1 MAQDSPQESNEFKRA
16 LFEALA
22 KLQQGEAAEPSLDRT
37 FAALQT
43 MLEQQQSLK
52 DDVSQQLELFKDLSD
67 LLPGFIWTASADG
80 QIDYINK
87 RWYEWSGSSEAESLG
102 EGWLTHVFS
111 EDIELLRSR
120 WRQSIATGS
129 PFECEYRLL
138 RKDGVPRW
146 HLVRSVARL
155 NSSGKIVR
163 WFGCSVETQDQRTTK
178 DELANRLR
186 EISLVNAETEEAK
199 QQTAEGE
206 LLFRTM
212 CEASPELIW
221 TADKQGHAKYFN
233 AQFLHYCGLTTS
245 DLTQLDWLSLVHPE
259 EREQV
264 VSTWQSC
271 VTDFRD
277 FEIEMRMKR
286 FDGEYRW
293 FLVRSLPIKDESGAT
308 LSWCGSCTDI
318 DTHRRLVTQ
327 LKMARDQAQSALKIK
342 SEFVANV
349 SHELRTP
356 LNGILG
362 MVEVLL
368 RGDLSPKS
376 KEHVSTIREA
386 GASLLT
392 IINDILDFSKIEA
405 GKMELSSTQF
415 NPLSVVEGVAEILVP
430 QATAKNL
437 LLLATV
443 DRAIPDTVFGDPL
456 RLRQVLLN
464 LCGNA
469 IKFTDQGQIILKVEV
484 TSASNGRNQLR
495 FSVIDSGIGISKAFQ
510 KRLFEPFMQ
519 EEGAAYRSTGGTG
532 LGLSISKHLVD
543 LMGGQLMVESEENQ
557 GSTFSFALPLITSGD
572 ASDWTARAWERSYGQ
587 IKVLTL
593 EPGENNQSAIC
604 SHLCA
609 LGINAQSTSEYTQ
622 AIELLEES
630 RQSSEKIQAICL
642 DTIRYRRQCEQFL
655 EAFKH
660 SKVFGLVSVIE
671 IGTTESLSQARS
683 TLVAPRT
690 SHLPIPLRRKQV
702 ASCLEHLSGWKPK
715 ERKSY
720 TQTMEVPSVK
730 DQTKNEI
737 SDASTEPLTQAKAQS
752 GIIRRALVADDNKI
766 NQQVALLFLQDLG
779 FIVDVTADGIEAV
792 SAFNKKRYDMVF
804 LDCQMPGL
812 DGFEACK
819 IIKEI
824 QQRRGLN
831 VPVIAV
837 TANAVTGSREE
848 CLDRGMDDYLSK
860 PIDPTAMSK
869 LVARWLGVS
878 DVKITIVPSPEST
891 STSTSTTN
899 EPQKEQSGRNVSW
912 GSVIDLKKLRNQ
924 LDGREIEK
932 TLLHFRTRCH
942 KDMSEINSLAEQSN
956 LNLLKAKVHT
966 FKRACATISAQ
977 SLVDACEAIEGACD
991 KQANQ
996 ALKKHLV
1003 ELRQHLKR
1011 ALSEIE
1017 RELLQQ
1023 TTTTS

>member
-1 MAQDSPQESNEFKRA
+1 MTSTIFDSGTAMAPDSPQDSYQVQQK
-16 LFEALA
+16 LLEALA
-22 KLQQGEAAEPSLDRT
+22 KLQQGQPRQSLERT
-37 FAALQT
+37 IDELQKI
-43 MLEQQQSLK
+43 LEQQQSEK
-52 DDVSQQLELFKDLSD
+52 DGVLQQLELFKDLSD
-67 LLPGFIWTASADG
+67 LLPGFIWTATADG

-87 RWYEWSGSSEAESLG
+87 HWYEWSGSTEAESLG
-102 EGWLTHVFS
+102 EGWFNHVYS
-111 EDIELLRSR
+111 EDIESIRSR
-120 WRQSIATGS
+120 WQESIDTGA

-138 RKDGVPRW
+138 RQDGAARW
-146 HLVRSVARL
+146 HLVRGLARYD
-155 NSSGKIVR
+155 NCGKIIK
-163 WFGCSVETQDQRTTK
+163 WFGCSVEVQEQHTTK
-178 DELANRLR
+178 EELANRLK
-186 EISLVNAETEEAK
+186 ELSIVNTETELAK
-199 QQTAEGE
+199 QQTAASE

-221 TADKQGHAKYFN
+221 TADKQGNAKYFN
-233 AQFLHYCGLTTS
+233 AQFLQFCGMTAG
-245 DLTQLDWLSLVHPE
+245 DLSRLGWFALVHPE

-264 VSTWQSC
+264 VSNWQSC
-271 VTDFRD
+271 VLDFCD
-277 FEIEMRMKR
+277 FETEMRIKR
-286 FDGEYRW
+286 WDGEYHW
-293 FLVRSLPIKDESGAT
+293 FLVRSLAIKDEAGAT

-327 LKMARDQAQSALKIK
+327 LKTARDQAQAALKIK

-376 KEHVSTIREA
+376 KEHVSIIRDA

-430 QATAKNL
+430 QAAAKNL

-443 DRAIPDTVFGDPL
+443 DRTIPDTVYGDPL

-469 IKFTDQGQIILKVEV
+469 VKFTDQGQIILKVELSV
-484 TSASNGRNQLR
+484 NSTGQNQLL

-519 EEGAAYRSTGGTG
+519 EEGSAYRSTGGTG
-532 LGLSISKHLVD
+532 LGLSISKHLVE
-543 LMGGQLMVESEENQ
+543 LMGGTLMVDSQEQ
-557 GSTFSFALPLITSGD
+557 LGSTFSFALPLATSTD
-572 ASDWTARAWERSYGQ
+572 ASDWTARAWESSYGQ
-587 IKVLTL
+587 IKLLTL
-593 EPGENNQSAIC
+593 EPHHNNQSAIC

-609 LGINAQSTSEYTQ
+609 LGIAVQSTNDHVK
-622 AIELLEES
+622 ALELLEAS
-630 RQSSEKIQAICL
+630 RQSTEKIQAICL
-642 DTIRYRRQCEQFL
+642 DTIRYRKQSEQFL
-655 EAFKH
+655 EAFKR

-671 IGTTESLSQARS
+671 IGTSESLSQARS

-690 SHLPIPLRRKQV
+690 SHLAIPLRRKQI
-702 ASCLEHLSGWKPK
+702 ASCMEHLSGWQPK
-715 ERKSY
+715 GRKSY
-720 TQTMEVPSVK
+720 TQTIEVPAVK
-730 DQTKNEI
+730 EDV
-737 SDASTEPLTQAKAQS
+737 SGGSTEPLTQAKRQS

-779 FIVDVTADGIEAV
+779 FIVDVTSDGIEAV
-792 SAFNKKRYDMVF
+792 SAFNNNRYDMVF

-837 TANAVTGSREE
+837 TANAITGSREE

-860 PIDPTAMSK
+860 PIDPMAMNK

-878 DVKITIVPSPEST
+878 DVKITIVESQEST
-891 STSTSTTN
+891 PDEHGRS
-899 EPQKEQSGRNVSW
+899 ELQS
-912 GSVIDLKKLRNQ
+912 SVIGLKELLSQSNER
-924 LDGREIEK
+924 DIEK
-932 TLLHFRTRCH
+932 ILRHFKTRCH
-942 KDMSEINSLAEQSN
+942 SDMNEINSLAEQ
-956 LNLLKAKVHT
+956 LNFDALKAKVHS
-966 FKRACATISAQ
+966 FKRACEAISAEP
-977 SLVDACEAIEGACD
+977 LTAICSKIEVACD
-991 KQANQ
+991 NQ
-996 ALKKHLV
+996 AKQVVKTQLV

-1017 RELLQQ
+1017 HELMQQ
-1023 TTTTS
+1023 TTTS

>member
-1 MAQDSPQESNEFKRA
+1 MAIDQHHFASGTAMAQDSPQDSNEFQRA

-22 KLQQGEAAEPSLDRT
+22 KLQKGEAAQPSLELT
-37 FAALQT
+37 FDHLQNI
-43 MLEQQQSLK
+43 LEQQQSLK
-52 DDVSQQLELFKDLSD
+52 DDVSQQLELFKHLSD

-87 RWYEWSGSSEAESLG
+87 RWYDWSGSSEAESLG
-102 EGWLTHVFS
+102 DGWLT
-111 EDIELLRSR
+111 
-120 WRQSIATGS
+120 
-129 PFECEYRLL
+129 
-138 RKDGVPRW
+138 
-146 HLVRSVARL
+146 
-155 NSSGKIVR
+155 
-163 WFGCSVETQDQRTTK
+163 
-178 DELANRLR
+178 
-186 EISLVNAETEEAK
+186 
-199 QQTAEGE
+199 
-206 LLFRTM
+206 
-212 CEASPELIW
+212 
-221 TADKQGHAKYFN
+221 
-233 AQFLHYCGLTTS
+233 
-245 DLTQLDWLSLVHPE
+245 LVHPE
-259 EREQV
+259 EKEQV

-271 VTDFRD
+271 VTEYRD

-362 MVEVLL
+362 MVEILL

-386 GASLLT
+386 GASLLS
-392 IINDILDFSKIEA
+392 IINEILDFSKIEA

-430 QATAKNL
+430 QAAAKNL

-443 DRAIPDTVFGDPL
+443 DRAIPDTAFGDPL

-484 TSASNGRNQLR
+484 ASASNGRNQLR

-519 EEGAAYRSTGGTG
+519 EEGSSYRSTGGTG

-543 LMGGQLMVESEENQ
+543 LMDGTLIVHSEENQ
-557 GSTFSFALPLITSGD
+557 GSTFSFALPLITSD
-572 ASDWTARAWERSYGQ
+572 DDSDWTARAWESSYGQ
-587 IKVLTL
+587 IKILTL
-593 EPGENNQSAIC
+593 EPGQNNQSAIC

-609 LGINAQSTSEYTQ
+609 LGVNAQSTSEYSQ
-622 AIELLEES
+622 AIELLEKS
-630 RQSSEKIQAICL
+630 RQSTEKIQAICL
-642 DTIRYRRQCEQFL
+642 DTIRYKKQCEQFL
-655 EAFKH
+655 EAFKR

-690 SHLPIPLRRKQV
+690 SHLLIPLRRRQV

-715 ERKSY
+715 ERESD

-730 DQTKNEI
+730 AETKNEI
-737 SDASTEPLTQAKAQS
+737 SCGSTEQLTQAKAQS

-878 DVKITIVPSPEST
+878 DVKITIMPSQE

-899 EPQKEQSGRNVSW
+899 EPQKELSGCSVSR

-956 LNLLKAKVHT
+956 LNLLKAKVHS

-977 SLVDACEAIEGACD
+977 SLVDDCEAIEAACD

-996 ALKKHLV
+996 AIKKNLV
-1003 ELRQHLKR
+1003 DLRQHLKCT
-1011 ALSEIE
+1011 LSEIE

-1023 TTTTS
+1023 KTTTS

>member
-1 MAQDSPQESNEFKRA
+1 MATDQYHFDSGTAMVPDSPQDNNHFQRE

-22 KLQQGEAAEPSLDRT
+22 KRQQGESE
-37 FAALQT
+37 
-43 MLEQQQSLK
+43 
-52 DDVSQQLELFKDLSD
+52 QLELFKDLSD
-67 LLPGFIWTASADG
+67 LLPGFIWTATADG

-87 RWYEWSGSSEAESLG
+87 RWYEWSGSTEARSLG
-102 EGWLTHVFS
+102 DGWISHVYP
-111 EDIELLRSR
+111 EDIEPMHSR
-120 WRQSIATGS
+120 WQESINTGA
-129 PFECEYRLL
+129 PYECEYRLL
-138 RKDGVPRW
+138 RQDGAPRW
-146 HLVRSVARL
+146 HLVRAVARL
-155 NSSGKIVR
+155 DDNGKIVK
-163 WFGCSVETQDQRTTK
+163 WFGSSLEVHDQLAIK
-178 DELANRLR
+178 DELANRLK
-186 EISLVNAETEEAK
+186 ELSLVNAETEEAK
-199 QQTAEGE
+199 QQTAESE

-221 TADKQGHAKYFN
+221 TADKEGNAKYFN
-233 AQFLHYCGLTTS
+233 AQFLHYCGLTDS
-245 DLTQLDWLSLVHPE
+245 ELFRIGWLALVHPE
-259 EREQV
+259 EREQA
-264 VSTWQSC
+264 VSNWQNC
-271 VTDFRD
+271 VLEFRD

-293 FLVRSLPIKDESGAT
+293 FLVRSLPIKDESGDT

-327 LKMARDQAQSALKIK
+327 LKMASEQAQSALKIK

-405 GKMELSSTQF
+405 GKMELSRAQF

-430 QATAKNL
+430 QAAAKDL

-443 DRAIPDTVFGDPL
+443 DRTIPDIVFGDPL

-469 IKFTDQGQIILKVEV
+469 IKFTDQGQVILKVDIS
-484 TSASNGRNQLR
+484 TDCNGYNQLH

-519 EEGAAYRSTGGTG
+519 EEGSAYRSTGGTG
-532 LGLSISKHLVD
+532 LGLSISKHLVE
-543 LMGGQLMVESEENQ
+543 LMGGKLMVDSQENH
-557 GSTFSFALPLITSGD
+557 GSTFSFALPLATSAD
-572 ASDWTARAWERSYGQ
+572 ADDWSARAWESSYGQ
-587 IKVLTL
+587 IKLLTL
-593 EPGENNQSAIC
+593 EPRHNNQAAIC

-609 LGINAQSTSEYTQ
+609 LGIAAQSTDDHLQ
-622 AIELLEES
+622 ALELLEAS
-630 RQSSEKIQAICL
+630 KQSAEKIQAICL
-642 DTIRYRRQCEQFL
+642 DTIRYKKQSEQFL
-655 EAFKH
+655 EAFKR
-660 SKVFGLVSVIE
+660 SKVFGLISVLE
-671 IGTTESLSQARS
+671 IGTSESLSQARS

-690 SHLPIPLRRKQV
+690 SHLTIPLRRKQV
-702 ASCLEHLSGWKPK
+702 AACLEHLSGWKPK

-720 TQTMEVPSVK
+720 TQTRELAAIRNDVS
-730 DQTKNEI
+730 
-737 SDASTEPLTQAKAQS
+737 SGSTEPLTQAKRQS
-752 GIIRRALVADDNKI
+752 GITRRALVADDNKI

-779 FIVDVTADGIEAV
+779 FVVDVTADGIEAV
-792 SAFNKKRYDMVF
+792 SAFNKNRYDMVF

-837 TANAVTGSREE
+837 TANAISGSREE

-860 PIDPTAMSK
+860 PIDPATMSK

-878 DVKITIVPSPEST
+878 DIKITIVPSQEST
-891 STSTSTTN
+891 AD
-899 EPQKEQSGRNVSW
+899 EQGHEHEHERSELQS
-912 GSVIDLKKLRNQ
+912 SVIGLKKLLSQSNER
-924 LDGREIEK
+924 DIEK
-932 TLLHFRTRCH
+932 ILRHFKTRCH
-942 KDMSEINSLAEQSN
+942 HDISEINTFAEQSN
-956 LNLLKAKVHT
+956 FVALKAKMHA
-966 FKRACATISAQ
+966 FKRACEAISADP
-977 SLVDACEAIEGACD
+977 LVAICSKIEEACD
-991 KQANQ
+991 SQAN
-996 ALKKHLV
+996 LTVKKHLV
-1003 ELRQHLKR
+1003 ELRRHLKR

-1017 RELLQQ
+1017 RELMQQ

>member
-1 MAQDSPQESNEFKRA
+1 MASDQYHFDSGTAMDPDFPQDSNQFQRA
-16 LFEALA
+16 HFEALA
-22 KLQQGEAAEPSLDRT
+22 KLQQGE
-37 FAALQT
+37 
-43 MLEQQQSLK
+43 
-52 DDVSQQLELFKDLSD
+52 SQQLELFKALSD
-67 LLPGFIWTASADG
+67 LLPGFIWTATADG

-102 EGWLTHVFS
+102 AGWLSNVYG
-111 EDIELLRSR
+111 EDVEQMRSR
-120 WRQSIATGS
+120 WQQSVDTGA
-129 PFECEYRLL
+129 PYECEYRLL
-138 RKDGVPRW
+138 RQDGTPRW
-146 HLVRSVARL
+146 HLVRGVASL
-155 NSSGKIVR
+155 DDSGKIVK
-163 WFGCSVETQDQRTTK
+163 WFGSSLEVHDQHATK
-178 DELANRLR
+178 DELANRLEELSR
-186 EISLVNAETEEAK
+186 VNAKTEEAK
-199 QQTAEGE
+199 QQTAESE

-221 TADKQGHAKYFN
+221 TADEHGNTTYFN
-233 AQFLHYCGLTTS
+233 AQFIHYCGLTDS
-245 DLTQLDWLSLVHPE
+245 DRSHLGWTALVHPE

-264 VSTWQSC
+264 VLNWQNC
-271 VTDFRD
+271 VAEFRD

-293 FLVRSLPIKDESGAT
+293 FLVRSLPIKDDSGAT

-405 GKMELSSTQF
+405 GKMELSSTHF
-415 NPLSVVEGVAEILVP
+415 NPLSVAEGVAEILAP
-430 QATAKNL
+430 QAAAKNL

-443 DRAIPDTVFGDPL
+443 ERTIPDTVFGDPL

-469 IKFTDQGQIILKVEV
+469 IKFTDRGQVILKVE
-484 TSASNGRNQLR
+484 ASSGINGPDQLQ

-519 EEGAAYRSTGGTG
+519 EEGSAYRSTGGTG
-532 LGLSISKHLVD
+532 LGLSISKHLVE
-543 LMGGQLMVESEENQ
+543 LMGGKLMVDSQEQ
-557 GSTFSFALPLITSGD
+557 LGSTFSFALPLATSAD
-572 ASDWTARAWERSYGQ
+572 ASDWTARAWEGSYGQ
-587 IKVLTL
+587 INLLTL
-593 EPGENNQSAIC
+593 EPRHNNQSAIC

-609 LGINAQSTSEYTQ
+609 LGIAVQSTNDHVR
-622 AIELLEES
+622 ALELLEGS
-630 RQSSEKIQAICL
+630 RQSPEKIQAICL
-642 DTIRYRRQCEQFL
+642 DTIRYRKQSEQFL
-655 EAFKH
+655 EAFKR

-671 IGTTESLSQARS
+671 IGTSESLSQARS

-690 SHLPIPLRRKQV
+690 SHLAIPLRRKQV
-702 ASCLEHLSGWKPK
+702 AACLEHLSGWKPK

-720 TQTMEVPSVK
+720 TQTMEVPAI
-730 DQTKNEI
+730 KNEV
-737 SDASTEPLTQAKAQS
+737 SNGSTEPLTQAKRQS
-752 GIIRRALVADDNKI
+752 GITRRALVADDNKI

-792 SAFNKKRYDMVF
+792 SAFNNNHYDMVF

-837 TANAVTGSREE
+837 TANAISGSREE

-860 PIDPTAMSK
+860 PIDPAAMSK

-878 DVKITIVPSPEST
+878 DIKITIVPSQEST
-891 STSTSTTN
+891 
-899 EPQKEQSGRNVSW
+899 PDEQDHERRSY
-912 GSVIDLKKLRNQ
+912 
-924 LDGREIEK
+924 
-932 TLLHFRTRCH
+932 
-942 KDMSEINSLAEQSN
+942 SLP
-956 LNLLKAKVHT
+956 
-966 FKRACATISAQ
+966 
-977 SLVDACEAIEGACD
+977 
-991 KQANQ
+991 
-996 ALKKHLV
+996 
-1003 ELRQHLKR
+1003 
-1011 ALSEIE
+1011 
-1017 RELLQQ
+1017 
-1023 TTTTS
+1023 